1 MPARTASRRG
11 YSSELRAQQ
20 AEQTRARI
28 VDAAVAR
35 FRADGY
41 EKTTLADIVREAK
54 VSVETVRAHGPKSAL
69 VVAAARC
76 VSYDPDAGPLL
87 ETEIGRAYL
96 AQPDPE
102 SYLDFTVGVS
112 LEINRATAGVYAAL
126 ASAAAGDPEL
136 DAEWTARLAAS
147 RAELDELLGIWI
159 DRGWARTDLSREEL
173 LASVWVL
180 VMPETY
186 ERLVHRA
193 GFSDD
198 DYRRWLRRSLAEALL
213 PR

>member
-1 MPARTASRRG
+1 
-11 YSSELRAQQ
+11 
-20 AEQTRARI
+20 
-28 VDAAVAR
+28 
-35 FRADGY
+35 
-41 EKTTLADIVREAK
+41 
-54 VSVETVRAHGPKSAL
+54 
-69 VVAAARC
+69 
-76 VSYDPDAGPLL
+76 
-87 ETEIGRAYL
+87 
-96 AQPDPE
+96 
-102 SYLDFTVGVS
+102 VS